1 MKPSQQFVL
10 LTVLLLLVAEAA
22 YGAGFSVN
30 TQGATPLAQGNAVIA
45 HTNDPSSVFFNPAL
59 INDLPGTQIQVG
71 TTLLIPNNTFESSF
85 SGNSFETANGVF
97 FPSTFY
103 VTHKLSKEFS
113 VGLGFFSNFG
123 LATKWPDDWE
133 GRYISTKSELT
144 TYTLNPVVSYRLM
157 PNISLAVGVSFLS
170 LKAELNKML
179 NLSSLG
185 IPDVKQTFKGDDVSV
200 GFNTGLLIDITKDI
214 SIGAAYRSRIKAD
227 INGNITHSFPVQLP
241 DAVTSTFPN
250 TGARTTLSLPA
261 MANFGIAYKGLSPL
275 TIEVGGRWEGWSSY
289 DELRINTDKPI
300 AGFQE
305 ITYPRKWKDIYSLN
319 VGTRYQVSDAV
330 AIMAGYIYE
339 GNPIPNET
347 FDPIVPSNK
356 SQVYCLGT
364 DIRFGKFL
372 FGISYAFQKVKD
384 RAKSNAI
391 DDNPFDG
398 ITNPAT
404 SANGTY
410 RTDLH
415 MIGVSATYQF

>member
-1 MKPSQQFVL
+1 MKTGQQFL
-10 LTVLLLLVAEAA
+10 LSIVFLLLIAGAV

-30 TQGATPLAQGNAVIA
+30 TQGATALGEGNAVIA

-59 INDLPGTQIQVG
+59 INNLPGTQIQAG
-71 TTLLIPNNTFESSF
+71 TTLLIPYSKFESSF
-85 SGNSFETANGVF
+85 SGKSFETANDVF

-103 VTHKLSKEFS
+103 VTHKLSEELS
-113 VGLGFFSNFG
+113 VGLGVFSNFG
-123 LATKWPDDWE
+123 LATKWSDDWE
-133 GRYISTKSELT
+133 GRYISTKSVLT
-144 TYTLNPVVSYRLM
+144 TYTLNPVVSYRLT
-157 PNISLAVGVSFLS
+157 PNISLAAGVSFLF
-170 LKAELNKML
+170 LDAELNKML
-179 NLSSLG
+179 NLGPLG
-185 IPDVKQTFKGDDVSV
+185 IPDVKQTLKGDDFAL
-200 GFNTGLLIDITKDI
+200 GFNTGLLIDVTRDI
-214 SIGAAYRSRIKAD
+214 SIGAAYRSRIKTN

-250 TGARTTLSLPA
+250 TGARTKLNLPA

-319 VGTRYQVSDAV
+319 IGARYKVSDAA
-330 AIMAGYIYE
+330 AIKAGYIYE
-339 GNPIPNET
+339 GNPIPDET

-372 FGISYAFQKVKD
+372 FGLSYAFQKVKA
-384 RAKSNAI
+384 RSKSNAI

-415 MIGVSATYQF
+415 MIGVSVTYQF